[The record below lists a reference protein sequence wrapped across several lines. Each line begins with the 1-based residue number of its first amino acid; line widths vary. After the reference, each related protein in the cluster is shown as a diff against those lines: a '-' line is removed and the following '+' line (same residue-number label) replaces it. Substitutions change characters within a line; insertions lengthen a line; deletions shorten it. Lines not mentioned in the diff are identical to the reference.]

1 VLAVAVER
9 HGDRGVTCESLDTLG
24 VRDCL
29 RPDRDAGVP
38 GLVERHGLEAGAKP
52 SRSRAA
58 RDARVGER
66 LAVGLAEDEDGS
78 VAVTLGGSVAKQIT
92 HAVNAG
98 NPDWSPNGETI
109 VAEMERA
116 QGGGI
121 WLMAPDGG
129 RARNLTPKGEQGQP
143 AFSPDAH
150 WIAYER
156 DVADGNNGI

>member
-1 VLAVAVER
+1 MSRKTRFALPLAALVALVAAAPAMSTT
-9 HGDRGVTCESLDTLG
+9 RGTNGLIVYTQE
-24 VRDCL
+24 L
-29 RPDRDAGVP
+29 RPDHFQLFTIHP
-38 GLVERHGLEAGAKP
+38 
-52 SRSRAA
+52 
-58 RDARVGER
+58 
-66 LAVGLAEDEDGS
+66 DGS
-78 VAVTLGGSVAKQIT
+78 GAKQIT

-98 NPDWSPNGETI
+98 NPDWSPNGKTI